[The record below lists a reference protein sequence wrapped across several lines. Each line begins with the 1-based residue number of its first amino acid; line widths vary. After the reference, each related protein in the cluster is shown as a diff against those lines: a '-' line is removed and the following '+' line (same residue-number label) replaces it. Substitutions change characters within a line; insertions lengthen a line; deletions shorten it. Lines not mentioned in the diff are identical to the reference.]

1 VTEPIILDLGDF
13 IPETYLVRFSI
24 DGRKYEVSYAEARVD
39 EVLPLLLEAGESKDL
54 KQQAQS
60 RRKLVTE
67 LFCANCTAGDPEQL
81 RKDLALLPYTSLRD
95 SLDILKLYVEVQARV
110 KKKSDLGEG
119 TARRKRPFGLFG
131 RSRS

>member
-1 VTEPIILDLGDF
+1 MTEPIILDLGDF

-39 EVLPLLLEAGESKDL
+39 EVLPLLLEAGEAKDV
-54 KQQAQS
+54 KQQAVN

-81 RKDLALLPYTSLRD
+81 RQDLALLPYTSCEIRW
-95 SLDILKLYVEVQARV
+95 I
-110 KKKSDLGEG
+110 
-119 TARRKRPFGLFG
+119 F
-131 RSRS
+131 